1 MDVAWFR
8 DLIICIS
15 GAVLAVVLIFTAV
28 LMYLLYRKT
37 KSVLDSIKIASKN
50 IQDITSILR
59 DEIAKPVIGVA
70 AFIQGIRQGIKTIS
84 KFFRKQGGGRH
95 G

>member
-1 MDVAWFR
+1 MDVVWFR

-37 KSVLDSIKIASKN
+37 KSVLDLIKTASKN
-50 IQDITSILR
+50 IQVITSIVR
-59 DEIAKPVIGVA
+59 DEVANPIIGMAV
-70 AFIQGIRQGIKTIS
+70 FIQGIRQGINTIS
-84 KFFRKQGGGRH
+84 MFFRK
-95 G
+95 

>member
-37 KSVLDSIKIASKN
+37 KSVLDLIKTASKN
-50 IQDITSILR
+50 IQVITSIVR
-59 DEIAKPVIGVA
+59 DEVAKPIIGMAV
-70 AFIQGIRQGIKTIS
+70 FIQGIRQGINTIS
-84 KFFRKQGGGRH
+84 KFFRK
-95 G
+95 

>member
-1 MDVAWFR
+1 MGVAWFR

-37 KSVLDSIKIASKN
+37 KSVLDLIKTASKN
-50 IQDITSILR
+50 IQVITSIVR
-59 DEIAKPVIGVA
+59 DEVAKPIIGMAV
-70 AFIQGIRQGIKTIS
+70 FIQGIRQGINTIS
-84 KFFRKQGGGRH
+84 KFFRK
-95 G
+95 

>member
-1 MDVAWFR
+1 MDVVWFR

-37 KSVLDSIKIASKN
+37 NSVLDLIKTASKN
-50 IQDITSILR
+50 IQVITSIVR
-59 DEIAKPVIGVA
+59 DEVAKPIIGMAV
-70 AFIQGIRQGIKTIS
+70 FIQGIRQGINTIS
-84 KFFRKQGGGRH
+84 KFFRK
-95 G
+95 